1 MATQDN
7 GGHYEVVWPR
17 GQRQLQ
23 TQPLAKRLDTLNGKT
38 IAELWDFLFRGDD
51 IFTMLQHD
59 LKERYP
65 DVQFVSWKEFGS
77 THGAA
82 ERDILASFPERFK
95 ELGVDAV
102 ISGMGC

>member
-1 MATQDN
+1 MANQDN
-7 GGHYEVVWPR
+7 GGYYEVVWPR

-23 TQPLAKRLDTLNGKT
+23 AQPLAQRLDTLNGKT
-38 IAELWDFLFRGDD
+38 VAELWDFLFRGDE

-65 DVQFVSWKEFGS
+65 EVRFVSWKEFGS
-77 THGAA
+77 THGQD
-82 ERDILASFPERFK
+82 ERDILASLPERFK
-95 ELGVDAV
+95 DMGVDAV